1 MLPAPPLDDVR
12 IPPVI
17 VIGPLSA
24 GAYVGLPF
32 GPEELDA
39 EPLRTF
45 EVEKAIR
52 TSVFFPVHVNALVLS
67 EIVAA
72 GFTTAETVN
81 PR

>member
-1 MLPAPPLDDVR
+1 MLPAPPLDEVR
-12 IPPVI
+12 IAPVI

-24 GAYVGLPF
+24 GTYVGFPF
-32 GPEELDA
+32 GFEELAAD
-39 EPLRTF
+39 PLLTLDVENAMRT
-45 EVEKAIR
+45 
-52 TSVFFPVHVNALVLS
+52 TVFLLVHVNALVLS